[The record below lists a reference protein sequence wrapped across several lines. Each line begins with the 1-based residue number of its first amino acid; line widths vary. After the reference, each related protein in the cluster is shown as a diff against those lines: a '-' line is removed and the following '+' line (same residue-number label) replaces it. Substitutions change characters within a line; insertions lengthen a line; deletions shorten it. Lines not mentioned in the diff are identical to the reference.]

1 MNGKHCDGAHSAE
14 QASGYF
20 ATADEL
26 AVKVRAALRV
36 PESTRLARQL
46 EATDVIL
53 KAQELGP
60 SYMMNIMD
68 KPGFLGEVQF
78 VELQMGPTPWWNT
91 RLYLVAAL
99 AHEFGRT
106 RDFVFQGFSTFRPDF
121 WMTLRFLPAIGST
134 RLGGTGR
141 DNTPSLSTTNGVSV
155 SGSSLE
161 MPTMSTSQT
170 ITETRGDMS
179 ITNTENREVRPTHP
193 GEMLREDFLPDYG
206 LTVSGLADAL
216 GVSRQTVNELLR
228 ERRAL
233 SPKMALRLSR
243 LFGNSPEFWLNAQR
257 AVDLWDA
264 AQAIGTDVERIQPLI
279 VA

>member
-1 MNGKHCDGAHSAE
+1 
-14 QASGYF
+14 
-20 ATADEL
+20 
-26 AVKVRAALRV
+26 
-36 PESTRLARQL
+36 
-46 EATDVIL
+46 
-53 KAQELGP
+53 
-60 SYMMNIMD
+60 
-68 KPGFLGEVQF
+68 
-78 VELQMGPTPWWNT
+78 
-91 RLYLVAAL
+91 
-99 AHEFGRT
+99 
-106 RDFVFQGFSTFRPDF
+106 
-121 WMTLRFLPAIGST
+121 
-134 RLGGTGR
+134 
-141 DNTPSLSTTNGVSV
+141 
-155 SGSSLE
+155 
-161 MPTMSTSQT
+161 
-170 ITETRGDMS
+170 MS
-179 ITNTENREVRPTHP
+179 IPNTENREVRPTHP